1 MVLCNLLYVDAGGCG
16 KVKNEKSQF
25 LSWIVF
31 CT

>member
-1 MVLCNLLYVDAGGCG
+1 MVRNLLYVDAGGCG

-31 CT
+31 ST